1 MTGSVDFSQR
11 VRECVGRVAAEG
23 PSALGLLFDLTSQ
36 RLVRFAAAITRH
48 QQDAE
53 DAVQAALVR
62 LVGQPELIGQI
73 DAPWPYLLR
82 MVRNEALVLGR
93 RKQRLTIVGD
103 LADLVT
109 RCRVDLLE
117 LEESQRAVWAALR
130 ALPPEQAEVVVLKIW
145 EQMTFAQIGQTLELS
160 PNTVASRYQY
170 ALAKLSE
177 RLARRQP
184 AGQAASSW
192 QKESGGGV

>member
-1 MTGSVDFSQR
+1 MSGQLDFAQR
-11 VRECVGRVAAEG
+11 VSQCIRRVAEEG
-23 PSALGLLFDLTSQ
+23 PAALGQLFDLTSQ

-53 DAVQAALVR
+53 DAVQAALLR
-62 LVGQPELIGQI
+62 LVSQPDLLIQIEL
-73 DAPWPYLLR
+73 PWPYLLR

-93 RKQRLTIVGD
+93 RRQRLTVAGD
-103 LADLVT
+103 LSDLVT

-170 ALAKLSE
+170 ALAKLTE
-177 RLARRQP
+177 RLAKQRE
-184 AGQAASSW
+184 AS
-192 QKESGGGV
+192 EATSGGGA